1 MRSTANT
8 FFWGDVKRTSMKKFR
23 LITLLG
29 IRPDV
34 IRMFKL
40 IKLLDEGQKKHNFEH
55 IYVHSGQHFD
65 YELDEIFYEELEVR
79 KPDINLNIGKILK
92 KRGKTTQAYQSALLF
107 EKVEELMKKLKPD
120 AVMFLGDTNTV
131 TSSIV
136 VAKNNI
142 PIIHI
147 EGGGRSYDWR
157 MPEEKNRIVI
167 DHLSDAIYCYL
178 KRYKEILLSEGIPT
192 FRIKVIGNIIVDAL
206 KEFLPKA
213 EKNKIL
219 EKLTI
224 KEKNFILVTIH
235 REENTNRKE
244 ILKNKLLDLL
254 NFSKDY
260 QMPIVFPLMP
270 RTRKAIKN
278 FKLNFILNSSMFIK
292 TQPLGFL
299 DFLKLEEAS
308 KLIVTDSG
316 TVQEEALILGTPCV
330 VCRRS
335 TERPETIWAGATIL
349 EGFEGKG
356 TLYKKMENALNMK
369 IDWDKDVLNPQGG
382 SPSERVYKDLVS
394 KIKSRYFE
402 KSHDFKFLRLNK
414 FAQEAWNYFNL

>member
-1 MRSTANT
+1 
-8 FFWGDVKRTSMKKFR
+8 MKKFR